1 MLLFYVKARWY
12 IRVNQVSDA
21 HTDIGFKGNYT
32 KSIIVKN
39 KVSVIIENSI
49 IIYNLCFMK
58 HQEAKQQFIETWG
71 TLGSQWGVNKS
82 IAQIHALLLI
92 SPSPLTTDDIMEEL
106 QISRGNA
113 NMSIRQLLDWGIVY
127 KKSIAGD
134 RKEYFIAEKDVWKW
148 ALKIGNVRKQ
158 RELNPVLDLLKDIA
172 ENKEPA
178 KTEEEKEFAKQIK
191 ELNAF
196 TQQIGNLA
204 DKLFLSPKGELL
216 FKVLKM
222 FA

>member
-1 MLLFYVKARWY
+1 
-12 IRVNQVSDA
+12 
-21 HTDIGFKGNYT
+21 
-32 KSIIVKN
+32 
-39 KVSVIIENSI
+39 
-49 IIYNLCFMK
+49 MK
-58 HQEAKQQFIETWG
+58 HSEAREKFIETWG

-82 IAQIHALLLI
+82 IAQVQALLLI
-92 SPSPLTTDDIMEEL
+92 APEPLTTDNIMEEL

-127 KKSIAGD
+127 KKSVAGD

-158 RELNPVLDLLKDIA
+158 RELNPVLDLLRDIA

-178 KTEEEKEFAKQIK
+178 KTAEEKEFSKQIK

-196 TQQIGNLA
+196 TQQLGSLA
-204 DKLFLSPKGELL
+204 DKLFTSPKGELL
-216 FKVLKM
+216 FKLLKM
-222 FA
+222 FS